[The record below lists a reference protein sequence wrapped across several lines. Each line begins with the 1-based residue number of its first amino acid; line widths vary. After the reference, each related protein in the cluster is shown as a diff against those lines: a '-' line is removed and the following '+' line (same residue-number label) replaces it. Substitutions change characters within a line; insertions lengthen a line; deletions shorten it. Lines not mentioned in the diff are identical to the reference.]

1 MAANRKVRNGNDAG
15 GVTLDALD
23 PFFHYLMYTV
33 SVDGADPLFVL
44 VDADVSGISGDPPT
58 FPVEDTSAK
67 DDILLV
73 SDGEPRKTYQRR
85 WPNDDELNAMKPG
98 DFHKHVLGMSFLKAT
113 KYRFKVERFDIDD
126 ELQEVLTDI
135 EWSSATPD
143 TERFEVFDINI
154 PADIG

>member
-1 MAANRKVRNGNDAG
+1 MAATRKVNNGNDAG
-15 GVTLDALD
+15 AVMLDALD

-44 VDADVSGISGDPPT
+44 VDAGLSGISGDPPE
-58 FPVEDTSAK
+58 FPVEDVSST
-67 DDILLV
+67 DDVLLV
-73 SDGEPRKTYQRR
+73 SDGAPHKTYKRR
-85 WPNDDELNAMKPG
+85 WPNDDELSALTPG
-98 DFHKHVLGMSFLKAT
+98 AFRKHVLGMSFLKAT

-135 EWSSATPD
+135 EWSSSNPD
-143 TERFEVFDINI
+143 TERFESFDINI